1 MSSESASGLGINDT
15 AVKALAWAVLE
26 DMNAELNEEKEETQC
41 TNG

>member
-1 MSSESASGLGINDT
+1 MSSESASELGINDA

-26 DMNAELNEEKEETQC
+26 DMNAELNGEKEETQC